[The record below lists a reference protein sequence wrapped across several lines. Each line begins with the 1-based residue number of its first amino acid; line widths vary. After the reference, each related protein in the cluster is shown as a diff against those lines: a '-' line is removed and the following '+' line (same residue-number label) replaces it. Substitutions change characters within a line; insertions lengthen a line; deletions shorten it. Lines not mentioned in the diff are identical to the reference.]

1 MQYGLLVFF
10 HKSIIESIYRCVLYR
25 LLAFLKVAIG
35 DPMKGKVSKFPFV
48 SNKEKIIENLITRF
62 PKEKEG
68 VEKFFKL
75 LKVGPKVSKFPHQM

>member
-1 MQYGLLVFF
+1 M
-10 HKSIIESIYRCVLYR
+10 I
-25 LLAFLKVAIG
+25 AFLKVAIG

-68 VEKFFKL
+68 IEKFFKL
-75 LKVGPKVSKFPHQM
+75 LKVGPKVSKFSHQM